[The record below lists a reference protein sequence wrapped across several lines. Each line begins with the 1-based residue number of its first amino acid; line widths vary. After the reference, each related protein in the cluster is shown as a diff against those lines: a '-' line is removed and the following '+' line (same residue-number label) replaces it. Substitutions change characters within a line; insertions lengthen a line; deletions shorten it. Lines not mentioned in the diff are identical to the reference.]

1 MRDSEGRLLGA
12 VTTLEDVTSLQDPDR
27 FKTQFIAVAS
37 RKLRDPLLQLRR
49 GLYALAQGFS
59 GEMTPLQ
66 TELVAQTS
74 KEAETLDDLMADL
87 IGVAELDT
95 GKRELKLERIR
106 PLQVLNE
113 ARDRYCDEAARKHIR
128 VEVSAYADLAVVEA
142 DRRAMRSILD
152 NLLSNALRYTPEG
165 GEILLAAEEIKS
177 FVQFSVRDTG
187 RGIEAERLSSIF
199 DRFNTFSE
207 QGTGLGLALV
217 RRLVESLGG
226 QIAVESRLGHGATFS
241 SRFQLPWSGKYIIPS
256 RWAERWPRSFLRV
269 SSEPA
274 KLRIYLG
281 AAPGVGK
288 TYTMLNDA
296 YLMRVQG
303 GVDVVIGLVDAHGR
317 KETEDQIKDLE
328 VIPQKVIPYRGVNLK
343 EMDVDAII
351 ARHPQTVVVDELAHT
366 NVPGS
371 KNRKR
376 YEDVLELLD
385 AGINVMTA
393 VNIQH
398 LETLNDA
405 VNRSANTT
413 IRETVPDSFVKRA
426 DEVVNTDLTVEELRN
441 RLRAGKIYAP
451 EKVEQSLANFF
462 RKGNL
467 NMLRE
472 LALRTTAEQV
482 SNRAA
487 EYRRTQG
494 LEQAPIPE
502 KVMVCLSTRPGTER
516 LLRIGARIAGRL
528 ATNWY
533 AVYVSQPD
541 DKGHSDPEAH
551 QRLEEY
557 MRMARDLGAKVVQ
570 LTDRKVADALIR
582 FAQQE
587 NISHVV
593 FGQSARSRFDILFRG
608 SVLNRFLSEV
618 RDVTVQVV
626 PMQKPLRKA

>member
-1 MRDSEGRLLGA
+1 M
-12 VTTLEDVTSLQDPDR
+12 
-27 FKTQFIAVAS
+27 
-37 RKLRDPLLQLRR
+37 
-49 GLYALAQGFS
+49 
-59 GEMTPLQ
+59 
-66 TELVAQTS
+66 
-74 KEAETLDDLMADL
+74 AE
-87 IGVAELDT
+87 I
-95 GKRELKLERIR
+95 KLETT
-106 PLQVLNE
+106 Q
-113 ARDRYCDEAARKHIR
+113 
-128 VEVSAYADLAVVEA
+128 
-142 DRRAMRSILD
+142 
-152 NLLSNALRYTPEG
+152 
-165 GEILLAAEEIKS
+165 
-177 FVQFSVRDTG
+177 
-187 RGIEAERLSSIF
+187 
-199 DRFNTFSE
+199 
-207 QGTGLGLALV
+207 
-217 RRLVESLGG
+217 
-226 QIAVESRLGHGATFS
+226 
-241 SRFQLPWSGKYIIPS
+241 
-256 RWAERWPRSFLRV
+256 
-269 SSEPA
+269 EPA
-274 KLRIYLG
+274 KLRIYIG

-288 TYTMLNDA
+288 TYDMINDA
-296 YLMRVQG
+296 YNMKHQQG
-303 GVDVVIGLVDAHGR
+303 IDVVIGLVESHGR
-317 KETEDQIKDLE
+317 KETEARIRDLE
-328 VIPQKVIPYRGVNLK
+328 IIPQKVIPYRGVNLK

-351 ARHPQTVVVDELAHT
+351 ARHPHTVVVDELAHS

-413 IRETVPDSFVKRA
+413 IRETVPDSFFKRA
-426 DEVVNTDLTVEELRN
+426 DEVVNVDVTVDQLRD
-441 RLRAGKIYAP
+441 RLRQGKIYAP

-472 LALRTTAEQV
+472 LSLRTTAEQV

-516 LLRIGARIAGRL
+516 LLRVGARIAGRL
-528 ATNWY
+528 ASNWY
-533 AVYVSQPD
+533 AVYVTRPD
-541 DKGHSDPEAH
+541 DTGHGDPEAFH
-551 QRLEEY
+551 RLEEY
-557 MRMARDLGAKVVQ
+557 QRMARDLGAQVIS
-570 LTDRKVADALIR
+570 LTDRNISDALIR

-593 FGQSARSRFDILFRG
+593 FGQSARSRWDILWRG

-626 PMQKPLRKA
+626 PMQVQKAVRRG

>member
-1 MRDSEGRLLGA
+1 MAEIQ
-12 VTTLEDVTSLQDPDR
+12 LE
-27 FKTQFIAVAS
+27 KTQ
-37 RKLRDPLLQLRR
+37 
-49 GLYALAQGFS
+49 
-59 GEMTPLQ
+59 
-66 TELVAQTS
+66 
-74 KEAETLDDLMADL
+74 
-87 IGVAELDT
+87 
-95 GKRELKLERIR
+95 
-106 PLQVLNE
+106 
-113 ARDRYCDEAARKHIR
+113 
-128 VEVSAYADLAVVEA
+128 
-142 DRRAMRSILD
+142 
-152 NLLSNALRYTPEG
+152 
-165 GEILLAAEEIKS
+165 
-177 FVQFSVRDTG
+177 
-187 RGIEAERLSSIF
+187 
-199 DRFNTFSE
+199 
-207 QGTGLGLALV
+207 
-217 RRLVESLGG
+217 
-226 QIAVESRLGHGATFS
+226 
-241 SRFQLPWSGKYIIPS
+241 
-256 RWAERWPRSFLRV
+256 
-269 SSEPA
+269 EPA
-274 KLRIYLG
+274 KLRIYIG

-288 TYTMLNDA
+288 TYDMLNDA
-296 YLMRVQG
+296 YNMRHQQN
-303 GVDVVIGLVDAHGR
+303 VDVVIGLVETHGR
-317 KETEDQIKDLE
+317 KDTEARIRDLE

-351 ARHPQTVVVDELAHT
+351 ARHPHTVVVDELAHT

-413 IRETVPDSFVKRA
+413 IRETVPDSFFKRA
-426 DEVVNTDLTVEELRN
+426 DEVVNVDVTVDQLRD
-441 RLRAGKIYAP
+441 RLRQGKIYAP

-472 LALRTTAEQV
+472 LSLRTTAEQV
-482 SNRAA
+482 SSRAS

-533 AVYVSQPD
+533 AVYVTRPD
-541 DKGHSDPEAH
+541 DKGHGDPEAFH
-551 QRLEEY
+551 RLEEY
-557 MRMARDLGAKVVQ
+557 QRMARDLGAQVVS
-570 LTDRKVADALIR
+570 LTDRNVSDALIR

-593 FGQSARSRFDILFRG
+593 FGQSARSRWDILWRG

-626 PMQKPLRKA
+626 PMQKVARKA

>member
-1 MRDSEGRLLGA
+1 MAEI
-12 VTTLEDVTSLQDPDR
+12 VLEKKP
-27 FKTQFIAVAS
+27 
-37 RKLRDPLLQLRR
+37 
-49 GLYALAQGFS
+49 
-59 GEMTPLQ
+59 
-66 TELVAQTS
+66 
-74 KEAETLDDLMADL
+74 
-87 IGVAELDT
+87 
-95 GKRELKLERIR
+95 
-106 PLQVLNE
+106 
-113 ARDRYCDEAARKHIR
+113 
-128 VEVSAYADLAVVEA
+128 
-142 DRRAMRSILD
+142 
-152 NLLSNALRYTPEG
+152 
-165 GEILLAAEEIKS
+165 
-177 FVQFSVRDTG
+177 
-187 RGIEAERLSSIF
+187 
-199 DRFNTFSE
+199 
-207 QGTGLGLALV
+207 
-217 RRLVESLGG
+217 
-226 QIAVESRLGHGATFS
+226 
-241 SRFQLPWSGKYIIPS
+241 
-256 RWAERWPRSFLRV
+256 
-269 SSEPA
+269 EPA
-274 KLRIYLG
+274 KLRIYIG

-288 TYTMLNDA
+288 TYLMLNDA
-296 YLMRVQG
+296 YMMRHQG
-303 GVDVVIGLVDAHGR
+303 GVDVVIGLVDSHGR
-317 KETEDQIKDLE
+317 KETEEQIRDLE
-328 VIPQKVIPYRGVNLK
+328 VVPLKVIPYRGVNLK

-376 YEDVLELLD
+376 YEDVQELLD

-426 DEVVNTDLTVEELRN
+426 DEVVNVDLTVEELRN

-472 LALRTTAEQV
+472 LSLRTTAEQV
-482 SNRAA
+482 SNRAS

-502 KVMVCLSTRPGTER
+502 KVMVCLSPRPGTER

-533 AVYVSQPD
+533 AVYVTPPD
-541 DKGHSDPEAH
+541 DKGHSDPEAFH
-551 QRLEEY
+551 RV
-557 MRMARDLGAKVVQ
+557 ARDLGAKVVQ
-570 LTDRKVADALIR
+570 LTDRNVADALIR

-593 FGQSARSRFDILFRG
+593 FGQSARSRWDILWHG

-626 PMQKPLRKA
+626 PMQKPLRRA